1 MANDAISSD
10 IRVGRALRRS
20 AERQYG
26 FDMEAR
32 VAVLEQIAK
41 NTEKVLDRLDSRME
55 HVEDRQSS
63 DFKWLLGMGMAA
75 TAFLFAA
82 MAHGFHWV

>member
-1 MANDAISSD
+1 
-10 IRVGRALRRS
+10 
-20 AERQYG
+20 
-26 FDMEAR
+26 MEAR

-82 MAHGFHWV
+82 MAHGFHWI